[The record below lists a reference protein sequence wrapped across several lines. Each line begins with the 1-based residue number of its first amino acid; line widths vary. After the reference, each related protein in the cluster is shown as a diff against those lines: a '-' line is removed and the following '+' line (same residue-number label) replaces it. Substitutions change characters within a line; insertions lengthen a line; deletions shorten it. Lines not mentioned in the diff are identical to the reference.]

1 MLPWPK
7 KTNLFKIQW
16 HYVDWHAF
24 SRGERHAEKLK
35 RPISVVINC
44 QICLDYD
51 QCLFWKDSGLSK
63 NVVYCLFQLIAIP
76 KAKMMPN
83 NWTCKYQPMFC
94 FKNTTRQG
102 LRQGADGRVDGN
114 RFGPQL
120 PLYQALQDCQRLLPF
135 QGLFTGGQ
143 QRVEGH
149 YVLRYSGF
157 FWKIKAGKT
166 LCQGFL
172 RKTLIWNWC
181 VWW

>member
-1 MLPWPK
+1 MHSPGGK
-7 KTNLFKIQW
+7 
-16 HYVDWHAF
+16 
-24 SRGERHAEKLK
+24 HAEKLK

-51 QCLFWKDSGLSK
+51 QCPFWKDSGLSK
-63 NVVYCLFQLIAIP
+63 NVVYSCLFQLIAIP
-76 KAKMMPN
+76 KAKMMAKPLDLQIP
-83 NWTCKYQPMFC
+83 THFL
-94 FKNTTRQG
+94 
-102 LRQGADGRVDGN
+102 LRQGSDGRVDGN

-149 YVLRYSGF
+149 YVLRNSGF

-166 LCQGFL
+166 WCQEFL